1 MPPHSL
7 QPPLSIDERRTLLSL
22 ARRAVL
28 AGLAGAA
35 PPETE
40 SPAAAR
46 RRPGGVFVT
55 LRVGGELRG
64 CIGVVAPDESLAE
77 AVVHCAAAA
86 AREDPRFSPLD
97 QDDVGRLAIEI
108 SILSDPRP
116 LEAPER
122 LELGRHGLIV
132 SQGKSQGLLLPQ
144 VPLEHG
150 WDREAYLEQT
160 CRKAGLAA
168 DAWRHGARV
177 RVFEAEVFA
186 EPPPNAAPPSSR
198 STTPRRSR

>member
-1 MPPHSL
+1 MPPHSP
-7 QPPLSIDERRTLLSL
+7 QPPLSIDERRALLAL
-22 ARRAVL
+22 ARRAIL

-35 PPETE
+35 PTKTE
-40 SPAAAR
+40 SPVAAR
-46 RRPGGVFVT
+46 RRPGGLFVT
-55 LRVGGELRG
+55 LRIGGELRG

-122 LELGRHGLIV
+122 LERCIC
-132 SQGKSQGLLLPQ
+132 QF
-144 VPLEHG
+144 
-150 WDREAYLEQT
+150 W
-160 CRKAGLAA
+160 
-168 DAWRHGARV
+168 
-177 RVFEAEVFA
+177 
-186 EPPPNAAPPSSR
+186 
-198 STTPRRSR
+198 